1 MTIAK
6 HWADVLSGSQRFYA
20 TMAGTAVQV
29 QRRHH
34 VPRVRQL
41 AEILYYKWRL
51 GAGRSE
57 YYMFELYRRDM
68 SDVARRAFLMQAG
81 WNALSCV
88 INLPNR
94 KTDDSKLLLA
104 RHLHD
109 AGIPTPATLGYT
121 AADPTPVQR
130 AAPEFIPLEELAR
143 IMPSAGCVMKRDR
156 STWGRGVLVFDSV
169 RNGVFHHVSRT
180 PYDVQRLGAALRQQ
194 GGGFLV
200 QERLD
205 NHPTL
210 AALELPSLATL
221 RVLTYGTAGDV
232 RIARAALKLPVGRT
246 GVDNYHAGGI
256 AAAIDLDSGL
266 VGTGVGA
273 RGMEWLSSHPETGRR
288 FEGLVIP
295 CWSEVVA
302 HTRRAAA
309 TMPEFRCVG
318 WDVALTPG
326 GVRVIEANSVWGT
339 DIVQRPH
346 RAGIWDGDF
355 RRWCLDVLGKE
366 RLPAST
372 QRWLGLTGTR

>member
-34 VPRVRQL
+34 VSRGRQL

-68 SDVARRAFLMQAG
+68 SEAARERFLMQDA
-81 WNALSCV
+81 WKALSCV

-94 KTDDSKLLLA
+94 KTDDSKLWLA
-104 RHLHD
+104 RHLHE
-109 AGIPTPATLGYT
+109 AGIPTPARLGYT
-121 AADPTPVQR
+121 AADPTPRQQ
-130 AAPEFIPLEELAR
+130 AAPEFIALDELAR

-156 STWGRGVLVFDSV
+156 STWGLGVLVFDSV
-169 RNGVFHHVSRT
+169 RNGVFHHVSRAS
-180 PYDVQRLGAALRQQ
+180 YDVEKLRAVLRQQ

-200 QERLD
+200 QERLE

-210 AALELPSLATL
+210 AALELPSLTTL
-221 RVLTYGTAGDV
+221 RVLTYGSAGDV

-256 AAAIDLDSGL
+256 VAAIDPDSGR
-266 VGTGVGA
+266 VGSGVD
-273 RGMEWLSSHPETGRR
+273 RSGMEWLSSHPETGQR

-302 HTRRAAA
+302 LARRAAA
-309 TMPEFRCVG
+309 AMPEFRSVG
-318 WDVALTPG
+318 WDVAVTPE
-326 GVRVIEANSVWGT
+326 GVRVIEGNSVWGT

-366 RLPAST
+366 RLPASA
-372 QRWLGLTGTR
+372 QRWLGLTGTT